1 MQRREQE
8 QQFRQWAHD
17 HAAILQH
24 ITRGFAADADQEDLL
39 QEILLAVWH
48 AVPSYRGA
56 ASPSTFIYR
65 IAQNTAMTWRRSVRY
80 HEKTDE
86 LDAASPAAPPPDNK
100 YARTRALY
108 AGIRELPEAD
118 RSLLLLH
125 LDELSYREIADVTG
139 LSESNVGARLTRAR
153 KKLAMLMK
161 ENGA

>member
-1 MQRREQE
+1 
-8 QQFRQWAHD
+8 
-17 HAAILQH
+17 
-24 ITRGFAADADQEDLL
+24 
-39 QEILLAVWH
+39 
-48 AVPSYRGA
+48 
-56 ASPSTFIYR
+56 
-65 IAQNTAMTWRRSVRY
+65 MTWRRSVRY

-161 ENGA
+161 ENGS